1 MRDHA
6 EIDYQSKY
14 HVPNEQNPRESLY
27 NTGLGSAVSSGF
39 GTKKINWVQICV
51 LLSWTRYLLSS
62 SSKHGLH
69 LIRLPQELKSI
80 QKV

>member
-6 EIDYQSKY
+6 EIGVQSKY

-39 GTKKINWVQICV
+39 GTKKLTGSNLCA
-51 LLSWTRYLLSS
+51 
-62 SSKHGLH
+62 
-69 LIRLPQELKSI
+69 P
-80 QKV
+80 

>member
-1 MRDHA
+1 MRDYA

-39 GTKKINWVQICV
+39 GTKKINWVQIC
-51 LLSWTRYLLSS
+51 
-62 SSKHGLH
+62 GLH
-69 LIRLPQELKSI
+69 LLAGQDTYSPHLPNVAYTS
-80 QKV
+80 